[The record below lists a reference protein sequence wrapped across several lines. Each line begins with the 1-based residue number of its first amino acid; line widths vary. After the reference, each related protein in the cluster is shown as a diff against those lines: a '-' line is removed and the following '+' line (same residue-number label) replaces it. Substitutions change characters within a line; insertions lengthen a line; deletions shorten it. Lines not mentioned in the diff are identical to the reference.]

1 MTSTTQVDLRVRSDR
16 LKIFANYGGTGRVE
30 NSKHLFLSAGNSMNL
45 HWSKLVH
52 INSPL
57 QCPIHGVLFC
67 CSLCMF
73 LMPEMFTIL
82 YNLKIKIDNMENVNT
97 VFWKVETFR
106 IITGQVG
113 SLFCLWSASQ
123 VRTGRRN
130 LAGRVNKIWENVP
143 ADITELENTRT
154 EADKET
160 LLCCY

>member
-1 MTSTTQVDLRVRSDR
+1 
-16 LKIFANYGGTGRVE
+16 
-30 NSKHLFLSAGNSMNL
+30 
-45 HWSKLVH
+45 
-52 INSPL
+52 
-57 QCPIHGVLFC
+57 
-67 CSLCMF
+67 
-73 LMPEMFTIL
+73 MPEMFTIL